1 MARDPL
7 DNVQLFRTLAT
18 TSTTRRRSLGK
29 RRCSGQCR
37 RRYMSVVVDLD
48 LMRVASGRS
57 LTQGLHGVLVAE
69 AEDGLALG
77 VGAAGES

>member
-1 MARDPL
+1 
-7 DNVQLFRTLAT
+7 
-18 TSTTRRRSLGK
+18 
-29 RRCSGQCR
+29 
-37 RRYMSVVVDLD
+37 MSVVVDLD